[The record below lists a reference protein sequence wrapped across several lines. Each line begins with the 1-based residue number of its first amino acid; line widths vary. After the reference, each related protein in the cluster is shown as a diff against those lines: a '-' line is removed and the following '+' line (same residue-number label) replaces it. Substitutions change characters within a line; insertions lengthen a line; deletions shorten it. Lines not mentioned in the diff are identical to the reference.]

1 MKGRKHIF
9 DNPVQKNF
17 TIDLWMSNMIDECKK
32 VGIRPIDIIQA
43 GLISILQPEN
53 KLPAGLMKSF
63 LNNYLQPKSNDLKDT
78 IEYFEKYIQK
88 IEAMPDSAQ
97 QKKELSEMPAR
108 AEKWFDSFHALKV
121 LESTDTE
128 KYILLLKS
136 EYLKKPE
143 LFEIQDDNLEID
155 WNKLP
160 KYYSIEAVQK
170 VHSQNGSLKEDV
182 PA

>member
-1 MKGRKHIF
+1 MKGRKRVH
-9 DNPVQKNF
+9 DRPVARTF
-17 TIDLWMSNMIDECKK
+17 TIEAWMDELIEESKK
-32 VGIRPIDIIQA
+32 FGIKPIDFIHA
-43 GLISILQPEN
+43 GLVSTFNAEN
-53 KLPAGLMKSF
+53 KLPRALLKAF
-63 LNNYLQPKSNDLKDT
+63 VNHARPKADDLLDIVQYYEKEIKT
-78 IEYFEKYIQK
+78 LESLPAIEQR
-88 IEAMPDSAQ
+88 
-97 QKKELSEMPAR
+97 KKMSEMPAR
-108 AEKWFDSFHALKV
+108 PEKWFDSFHALKV

>member
-1 MKGRKHIF
+1 MKGRKRVH
-9 DNPVQKNF
+9 DRPVARNF
-17 TIDLWMSNMIDECKK
+17 TIELWMDNLIEESRKF
-32 VGIRPIDIIQA
+32 GIRPVDIIYN
-43 GLISILQPEN
+43 GLLATFKTDK
-53 KLPAGLMKSF
+53 KLPQQLIDSF
-63 LNNYLQPKSNDLKDT
+63 LIQASPKAEELNDIIEFYTKEKQRLST
-78 IEYFEKYIQK
+78 IPE
-88 IEAMPDSAQ
+88 EAQ
-97 QKKELSEMPAR
+97 RKEMSEIPAR
-108 AEKWFDSFHALKV
+108 TDKWFDSFHALKV

-143 LFEIQDDNLEID
+143 LFEIQDDNLDID